1 MAQKFGSFQGTNNV
15 MYLNHSGSVSTG
27 DIWFDHGNSAIKIY
41 NGTSWDE
48 VGSGSGGGGVSYSVS
63 TSNVTATA
71 NQGIIADTSGGSFT
85 VTLPAS
91 PSTGDKVFIADGADF
106 ATNNLTVAR
115 NGSTIEGTSEDFI
128 LDVGGPNVGFI
139 YDGTTWQVYPQS
151 GLMSIR
157 GIEDNSTSTAITINS
172 SQDVSFSGNVTLGY
186 VDGDFYVTDSSTT
199 NGYVQIGEKYI
210 YGLDNV
216 GGGSFNI
223 QSNGASYF
231 TGGNLGIGTTSPS
244 HNLDVTSS
252 TASTDVSMRVG
263 PTSSTG
269 DNDGTLIINNGGSG
283 DAMLRFDYE
292 GNTDRARIGVTTSG
306 QQLEFYTAGANE
318 RMRIDSSGNVGI
330 GETSAQAKLHVTSA
344 SSGLQQW
351 ERSANKIKFE
361 MSTIASGGYGFYD
374 TVAAQYDAYFKN
386 GNVGIGTTSPSAY
399 SNYKTLTLQDT
410 TGGEIDFKNGSGQV
424 VGAIYNTANTLTIA
438 GDFSSAIASSAI
450 SFTIDGSERLRLAN
464 DSSLDLAGDFY
475 VGSSNNIIYESGTT
489 FNVRAA
495 VANLTFQT
503 NGANERMRIDS
514 SGDVLIGTSATSYL
528 NAANRQVCH
537 VNGGT
542 DGAIL
547 ALTGT
552 ASGSYPGSTGDFYIA
567 SGASG
572 SANTSLVTRSNGY
585 MNFYTNNTERMR
597 LETDGDLHVDGDV
610 IAYSTTISDQR
621 LKDNVE
627 TIDKA
632 LDKVTSLRG
641 VTYTWNTGS
650 REGKSDLGVIAQ
662 EVEAIIP
669 EIVHD
674 KEMALVDGETYKTVD
689 YEKLTALLIEAIK
702 ELKAEVDELKASK

>member
-231 TGGNLGIGTTSPS
+231 TGGNVGIGTTSPDAVLHTS
-244 HNLDVTSS
+244 KTQASGDVPVILENSGTSGVA
-252 TASTDVSMRVG
+252 TASLVFAG
-263 PTSSTG
+263 
-269 DNDGTLIINNGGSG
+269 NGGG
-283 DAMLRFDYE
+283 GAE
-292 GNTDRARIGVTTSG
+292 KARIKSAVYGDGYMAFHTNNDSEKMRLDASGNLGLGTTNPTAYSG
-306 QQLEFYTAGANE
+306 QTNLNINSGSVSRIDLDISDSLQGYLLAESTYMGLIANTGNFLMLGANNAE
-318 RMRIDSSGNVGI
+318 SARIDGSGNLIVGSTSIDAASSVSLKNEGSIRSVHASGAGGDSLFGAISGVSNGYQINIDTSNNQTYTWHNGGAVSMRIDSSGNVGI
-330 GETSAQAKLHVTSA
+330 G
-344 SSGLQQW
+344 
-351 ERSANKIKFE
+351 
-361 MSTIASGGYGFYD
+361 
-374 TVAAQYDAYFKN
+374 
-386 GNVGIGTTSPSAY
+386 TTSPSSY
-399 SNYKTLTLQDT
+399 FSSKLVVHTTDDDGITIVSNT
-410 TGGEIDFKNGSGQV
+410 TGAGFLSFADGTSG
-424 VGAIYNTANTLTIA
+424 N
-438 GDFSSAIASSAI
+438 
-450 SFTIDGSERLRLAN
+450 ERYRGYIGY
-464 DSSLDLAGDFY
+464 DHSTD
-475 VGSSNNIIYESGTT
+475 T
-489 FNVRAA
+489 FNY
-495 VANLTFQT
+495 LSH
-503 NGANERMRIDS
+503 GDMRFY
-514 SGDVLIGTSATSYL
+514 T
-528 NAANRQVCH
+528 
-537 VNGGT
+537 
-542 DGAIL
+542 
-547 ALTGT
+547 
-552 ASGSYPGSTGDFYIA
+552 GST
-567 SGASG
+567 
-572 SANTSLVTRSNGY
+572 TP
-585 MNFYTNNTERMR
+585 ERMR
-597 LETDGDLHVDGDV
+597 LEADGDLHVDGDV